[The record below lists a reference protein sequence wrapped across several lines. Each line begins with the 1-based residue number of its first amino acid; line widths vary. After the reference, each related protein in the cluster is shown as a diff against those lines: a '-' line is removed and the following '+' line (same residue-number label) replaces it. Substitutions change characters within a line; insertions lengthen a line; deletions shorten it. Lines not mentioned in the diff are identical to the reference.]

1 VHYIGC
7 RPKNP
12 ATIHHRFLSARGV
25 EFTFLQ
31 WKFDMIAWIDAQRAG
46 LFARQY
52 WLRNVI
58 AGIIVGVVALP
69 LSMAF
74 AIATG
79 VKPEQGIY
87 TAIIAGIVVSVCG
100 GSRVQIAGPTGAF
113 IAILAGITA
122 TYGINGLQIA
132 TFLAGVML
140 LLMGLFRLGAMI
152 RFIPMPVILGFTAG
166 IGVVIWVGQWSA
178 FFGLP
183 KAEGAHFYEQLW
195 SLLLNLPHLHPATTA
210 LALLS
215 LALLIIVP
223 KVALLRRIPSPMWV
237 LIVATTLQA
246 VFHFDG
252 VKTIGT
258 AFGGIPTGLPHFAL
272 PRFAWTDIAT
282 LMLPA
287 FTIAMLGAIESLLS
301 AVVADGMAGTRHH
314 SNQELVG
321 QGLANMLSPLFG
333 GFAATGAIARTATN
347 IRQGGN
353 SPLAGIVHAITLALV
368 LLVAAPLAANI
379 PLAALA
385 AILFQVAWNMS
396 EPKRCI
402 NMLRRAP
409 RADNALFLITFFLT
423 VLVDLVV
430 AVNIGVILA
439 TLHFLGQ
446 MAKAVEVKKGEQS
459 SDAEALPDD
468 VQMFVVNGPFFFGAM
483 EKFEQTLADINTQPR
498 AVILRMRWVPYIDMT
513 GILTLERVIG
523 DFQKRGI
530 RVMVSGANE
539 QVRAG
544 LSRSGVLDLLGEGN
558 FVRDF
563 AAAVETLRQ

>member
-1 VHYIGC
+1 M
-7 RPKNP
+7 
-12 ATIHHRFLSARGV
+12 F
-25 EFTFLQ
+25 
-31 WKFDMIAWIDAQRAG
+31 AWIEARRAG
-46 LFARQY
+46 LFAPQN
-52 WLRNVI
+52 WLRNII
-58 AGIIVGVVALP
+58 AGIIVGIVALP

-87 TAIIAGIVVSVCG
+87 TAIVAGFIVSVCG

-122 TYGINGLQIA
+122 QYGFDGLQIA
-132 TFLAGVML
+132 TVLAGVML
-140 LLMGLFRLGAMI
+140 FFMGLFRLGTMI

-166 IGVVIWVGQWSA
+166 IGVVIWVGQWAS

-183 KAEGAHFYEQLW
+183 KATGAHFHEQIW
-195 SLLLNLPHLHPATTA
+195 ALLRSFPQMHLATTA
-210 LALLS
+210 IALMS

-223 KVALLRRIPSPMWV
+223 KIALLRRIPSPMWV
-237 LIVATTLQA
+237 LIAATVLQSLCQ
-246 VFHFDG
+246 FDG
-252 VKTIGT
+252 VATIGS
-258 AFGGIPTGLPHFAL
+258 AYGGIPQKLPTFAL
-272 PRFAWTDIAT
+272 PDFSWTKIT
-282 LMLPA
+282 ILILPA

-301 AVVADGMAGTRHH
+301 AVVADGMTGTRHS

-321 QGLANMLSPLFG
+321 QGLANIITPFFG

-353 SPLAGIVHAITLALV
+353 SPLAGIVHALTLILI

-396 EPKRCI
+396 EPKRCL

-409 RADNALFLITFFLT
+409 RADNALFLITFALT
-423 VLVDLVV
+423 VFVDLVV

-446 MAKAVEVKKGEQS
+446 MAKAVEVKKGEHS
-459 SDAEALPDD
+459 SDSEALPED
-468 VQMFVVNGPFFFGAM
+468 VQMFIVNGPFFFGAM
-483 EKFEQTLADINTQPR
+483 EKFEKTLADINTQPR

-513 GILTLERVIG
+513 GILTLERVIT
-523 DFQKRGI
+523 DFHKRGI
-530 RVMVSGANE
+530 RVLISGANE
-539 QVRAG
+539 QVRAS
-544 LSRSGVLDLLGEGN
+544 LSRSGVLTLLGEEN
-558 FVRDF
+558 FMRDF
-563 AAAVETLRQ
+563 DTAVAALKQAQE